1 MRHIIYCSVV
11 LFYCLCLSCQRGLDD
26 DPAVESKSFINVDI
40 CSGKP
45 DAALAFIGDNQ
56 TRAEVRLE
64 GVNLASTWNEDDI
77 LLVVGEELGVLG
89 TMELDQYL
97 SEAHNYARFHGS
109 IDLSIFPEKMTNK
122 QYVHLYYIHN
132 VKSALVES
140 RECEISISDQDG
152 RLPQSDSKGNTLILH
167 YRTPE
172 PVDFDYYIKQVQS
185 GHPETLHFGEKVI
198 MSHML
203 SYVCL
208 KFESEF
214 TDSSSVGTKSP
225 RLFDIGGCFS
235 SAVLDLKSGSF
246 SKATPGKI
254 SLNTTYKDS
263 DHFYLTLIP
272 NLSSEGKT
280 VIQMRELRKY
290 YNGGIY
296 NGLLAVSAP
305 ANVRPGKFYCKS
317 YVDNKIVPMALNDS
331 TRHIYEESN
340 LVSTGGDILYEL
352 SGRKRLGVI
361 AGYRA
366 FSYEFA
372 PVNLGT
378 DFSNSGFNTSD
389 YGMLYQWGR
398 RSGHGMYDQQLSPYD
413 HDPAVTDAL
422 FQRNPLSQPATW
434 NDYNYFY
441 GARSP
446 KWFSISSVDNIWNAG
461 DETDP
466 VKRIGADP
474 CPEGWRVPTA
484 YEMKSFAQVMYFSN
498 NPPSHMPGFV
508 AYRDEDGNEIHAAN
522 VMGESGSAF
531 LIPLGGCR
539 NENGGGQEKG
549 VCGWY
554 VTSSKSDASNKY
566 EVIYID
572 KTEGFVQK
580 EAYYTRACS
589 VRCIHDYSFDYSML

>member
-1 MRHIIYCSVV
+1 MKHIIYCSVV

-26 DPAVESKSFINVDI
+26 DPKVESKSFINMDM

-56 TRAEVRLE
+56 TRAEARLE
-64 GVNLASTWNEDDI
+64 GVNLSSSWNDDDI

-97 SEAHNYARFHGS
+97 SEEHNFARFQGS
-109 IDLSIFPEKMTNK
+109 IDLSIFPVEKINK

-132 VKSALVES
+132 VNSVRTES
-140 RECEISISDQDG
+140 GECEISISEQDG
-152 RLPQSDSKGNTLILH
+152 RLPDADSKGNTLILH

-172 PVDFDYYIKQVQS
+172 PVDFDYYIKQELS
-185 GHPETLHFGEKVI
+185 GHPETLHFGDKVI

-246 SKATPGKI
+246 TKAFPGKI
-254 SLNTTYKDS
+254 RLNTTYQGS
-263 DHFYLTLIP
+263 ENFYLTLIP
-272 NLSSEGKT
+272 NLSSDGKT
-280 VIQMRELRKY
+280 VIQMRELRRY
-290 YNGGIY
+290 LDGELH
-296 NGLLAVSAP
+296 NGLLAVSTP

-398 RSGHGMYDQQLSPYD
+398 RSGHGMQNPKLSPYD
-413 HDPAVTDAL
+413 HDPAVTGTL
-422 FQRNPLSQPATW
+422 FTGNPFSQSATW
-434 NDYNYFY
+434 NDFNYFY
-441 GARSP
+441 GAGSS
-446 KWFSISSVDNIWNAG
+446 KWFSISSVANIWNAG
-461 DETDP
+461 DDTDP

-474 CPEGWRVPTA
+474 CPDGWRVPTVD
-484 YEMKSFAQVMYFSN
+484 EMNSFSIVMYYSN
-498 NPPSHMPGFV
+498 IPPSTIPRFLS
-508 AYRDEDGNEIHAAN
+508 YRDEDGNEIHAAN
-522 VMGESGSAF
+522 VMGESGCDF

-539 NENGGGQEKG
+539 DKNGSAKDRG
-549 VCGWY
+549 VRGWY
-554 VTSSKSDASNKY
+554 ATSSISNTSNKSV
-566 EVIYID
+566 VIFID
-572 KTEGFVQK
+572 DTEGFVQK
-580 EAYYTRACS
+580 EAYFTNACS